1 MPKNVNDLS
10 SLVSSGRARRGV
22 PANRSEVLVSLLR
35 KRAAAWRGGLVD
47 LEARLRNQI
56 LWSLPVEK
64 PQDAKAAGDS
74 DEAATPPAAA

>member
-10 SLVSSGRARRGV
+10 SLISSGRARRGV
-22 PANRSEVLVSLLR
+22 PANRAEVLVSLLR
-35 KRAAAWRGGLVD
+35 KRAVAWRGGMVD

-64 PQDAKAAGDS
+64 PEDRETGDAKDDAP
-74 DEAATPPAAA
+74 TPPAAA